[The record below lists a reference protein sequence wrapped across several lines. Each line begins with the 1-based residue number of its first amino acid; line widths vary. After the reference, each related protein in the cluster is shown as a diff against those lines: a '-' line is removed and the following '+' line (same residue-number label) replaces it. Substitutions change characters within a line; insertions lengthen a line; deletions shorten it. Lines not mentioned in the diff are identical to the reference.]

1 MLKDRIKLRLKTK
14 KRTNKIEI
22 SKEEVENNDDKLL
35 HTESKI
41 SKLLTDLKYKEE
53 DILNYIRKSK
63 TKIRKVRIIT
73 CANYLLPL
81 IVA

>member
-1 MLKDRIKLRLKTK
+1 MLKDRIKLRLSTK

-22 SKEEVENNDDKLL
+22 LKEEVENNDDKLL

-73 CANYLLPL
+73 CSNYLLPL

>member
-1 MLKDRIKLRLKTK
+1 MLKDRIKLRLSTK

-22 SKEEVENNDDKLL
+22 LKEEVENNDDKLL

-73 CANYLLPL
+73 CAN
-81 IVA
+81 

>member
-1 MLKDRIKLRLKTK
+1 MLKDRIKLRLSTK

-22 SKEEVENNDDKLL
+22 LKEEVENNDDKLL

-41 SKLLTDLKYKEE
+41 SKLLTDLKYKE